1 MRQGITKLIEPKQ
14 TLPKDRQIFSN
25 KDLKTLIVPLF
36 MEQLLAVLV
45 GVADT
50 FMVSYAGE
58 AAVSG
63 VSLVN
68 MFNTIFLY
76 LFSALAAGGAIVV
89 SQYIGSKDQ
98 DNGNRSSG
106 QLFMTS
112 AVFSLFITG
121 FVLALDR
128 QLLKLLFGEV
138 EPDVMEACVTYLRIS
153 AYSYPALAVYNGGA
167 AMYRS
172 MGKTHVTMYLSL
184 ASNGINVAGN
194 AIGVFCSTQG

>member
-1 MRQGITKLIEPKQ
+1 
-14 TLPKDRQIFSN
+14 
-25 KDLKTLIVPLF
+25 
-36 MEQLLAVLV
+36 
-45 GVADT
+45 
-50 FMVSYAGE
+50 
-58 AAVSG
+58 
-63 VSLVN
+63 
-68 MFNTIFLY
+68 
-76 LFSALAAGGAIVV
+76 
-89 SQYIGSKDQ
+89 
-98 DNGNRSSG
+98 
-106 QLFMTS
+106 MTS

-138 EPDVMEACVTYLRIS
+138 EPDVMDACVTYLRIS

-194 AIGVFCSTQG
+194 AIGVFLLHAGVTGVAYPSLIARIFSAAVITWLCFQKGNVVWLEKRHIFFWDKAMIRRD

>member
-1 MRQGITKLIEPKQ
+1 MRQGIAKLIEPKQ

-25 KDLKTLIVPLF
+25 KDLKTLIAPLF

-106 QLFMTS
+106 
-112 AVFSLFITG
+112 
-121 FVLALDR
+121 
-128 QLLKLLFGEV
+128 
-138 EPDVMEACVTYLRIS
+138 
-153 AYSYPALAVYNGGA
+153 
-167 AMYRS
+167 
-172 MGKTHVTMYLSL
+172 
-184 ASNGINVAGN
+184 
-194 AIGVFCSTQG
+194 